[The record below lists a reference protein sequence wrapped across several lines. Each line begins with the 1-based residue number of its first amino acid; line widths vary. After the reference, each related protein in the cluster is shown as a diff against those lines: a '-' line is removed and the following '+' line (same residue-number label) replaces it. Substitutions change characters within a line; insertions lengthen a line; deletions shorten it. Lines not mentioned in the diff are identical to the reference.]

1 MVEAEEKGMKIKCEF
16 SYYVRRTDVG
26 TLSNGFRLSKGRAA
40 AMRAFI
46 PGSGCIYTLII
57 RDWNDIF
64 LPSRCP
70 IIGNSASFERY

>member
-26 TLSNGFRLSKGRAA
+26 TLSNGFRLSKGRTA

-46 PGSGCIYTLII
+46 PGSGCICTLII

-64 LPSRCP
+64 LPSRIP
-70 IIGNSASFERY
+70 IVSRYTSFEGH